1 MVKGVRRF
9 RVRVVGRVQGVGFR
23 YFVQRAARER
33 HLSGHVKNEPDG
45 TVVVEAQGPEGM
57 LQDLL
62 HELRFGPSLARVDD
76 LRIDWLD
83 PIGTEPGFQ
92 IRFG

>member
-1 MVKGVRRF
+1 MR
-9 RVRVVGRVQGVGFR
+9 RVRVKVTGLVQGVGFR

-33 HLSGHVKNEPDG
+33 RLTGHVKNEPDG
-45 TVVVEAQGPEGM
+45 TVMVEAQGPEGM

-62 HELRFGPSLARVDD
+62 HELRFGPSLAQVDD
-76 LRIDWLD
+76 LRVDWLD
-83 PIGTEPGFQ
+83 PIGTEQGFQ